1 MAKNAITDYDT
12 DPANNTDVG
21 NIGTL
26 GTNIPSNFDNSQ
38 REIMSHLAK
47 MNAGTSPLHDT
58 FAVADPADLT
68 KKVRIDAGNVTAGQ
82 TRVINVPDED
92 VDLSLVKGYAGQVC
106 AFAMSSAPT
115 GWLKANGAAV
125 SRTTYADLFA
135 AIGTTFGTGDGSTT
149 FNLPDL
155 RGEFIRGWDDSRGVD
170 SGRVFGS
177 AQSDA
182 IRNITGSTGVV
193 YRAGST
199 GSSGAISL
207 ASYGSTPASG
217 GTSGADAGDNATIS
231 FDASLQVPT
240 ASENRSRNIALLA
253 CIKY

>member
-12 DPANNTDVG
+12 NPANNTDVG
-21 NIGTL
+21 SIGVQ

-38 REIMSHLAK
+38 REIMSHLAD

-58 FAVADPADLT
+58 FAVADPDDLT

-82 TRVINVPDED
+82 TRVINMPDED
-92 VDLSLVKGYAGQVC
+92 LELVSLVGQVLY
-106 AFAMSSAPT
+106 FATSAAPN
-115 GWLKANGAAV
+115 GFLKANGSAI
-125 SRTTYADLFA
+125 SRADYDSLFSV
-135 AIGTTFGTGDGSTT
+135 IGTTFGAGDGSTT

-155 RGEFIRGWDDSRGVD
+155 RGEFIRGWDDSRGID

-182 IRNITGSTGVV
+182 IRNITGSTGAV

-207 ASYGSTPASG
+207 SAYGSSPASG
-217 GTSGADAGDNATIS
+217 GTAGADAGDNATIS